1 MVSVIVITLVNF
13 KVTQT
18 TGSLVSNFYM
28 TLWGAIIFGI
38 VLFAVGDFR
47 APQTPLGWISLAG
60 NGIAYCVT
68 WVAFFAGARILGAGR
83 ASMISLSEP
92 ALAALFAW
100 FVFAENYTPA
110 QWFGFALVLVS
121 IMLFENRAQQTS

>member
-1 MVSVIVITLVNF
+1 MLFVI
-13 KVTQT
+13 
-18 TGSLVSNFYM
+18 
-28 TLWGAIIFGI
+28 
-38 VLFAVGDFR
+38 GDFR
-47 APQTPLGWISLAG
+47 EPQTALGWASLGG

-100 FVFAENYTPA
+100 FVFGENYTPA
-110 QWFGFALVLVS
+110 QWAGFALVLVS
-121 IMLFENRAQQTS
+121 IIRFEKSTRPAA